1 MQNRSAWSKL
11 GLFVATL
18 IWGSSFFIMKNSVDV
33 FPTFLLLSIRF
44 TIGFGLLCV
53 AYCHRL
59 KRITLKTLLR
69 GCLLG
74 VLVFLAHTL
83 QTLGL
88 IDTTPGKNAFLT
100 AVYCI
105 LVPFLFWMVTKKR
118 PDIYNYLA
126 GVLCLAGI
134 GLVSLTGDLSMGR
147 GDVLTLAGGVLFAG
161 HIVAVAKVSSD
172 EDPVLMTLLQFG
184 VAALCCWILAL
195 GTETFP
201 ASVPPSAWYGMIYL
215 AVFSTTIGFL
225 LQNIGQKYTHPAAA
239 SIILSLEAV
248 FGVVFSILFYG
259 EVLTP
264 KLVAGFILIFVAI
277 LISETKLSFLK
288 HLPKK
293 VDVQI

>member
-59 KRITLKTLLR
+59 KRITFKTLLR